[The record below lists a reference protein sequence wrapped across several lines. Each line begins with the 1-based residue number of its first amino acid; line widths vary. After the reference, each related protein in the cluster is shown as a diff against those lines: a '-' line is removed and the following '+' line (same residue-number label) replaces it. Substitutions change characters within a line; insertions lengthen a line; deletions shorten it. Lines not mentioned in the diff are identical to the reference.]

1 MSRDNLTK
9 LIPSFP
15 HNCQEHSDQQLKYYC
30 EECIIPV
37 CIKCT
42 IINHNDHF
50 VTEVSKQVDR
60 NKASVHDS
68 IQGFQVAQQQL

>member
-15 HNCQEHSDQQLKYYC
+15 HTCQEHSDQQLKYYC